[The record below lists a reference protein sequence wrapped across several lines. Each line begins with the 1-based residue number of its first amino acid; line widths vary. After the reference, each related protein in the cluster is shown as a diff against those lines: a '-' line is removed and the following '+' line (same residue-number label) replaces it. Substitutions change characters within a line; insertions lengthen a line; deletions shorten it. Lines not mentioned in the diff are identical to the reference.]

1 MFVIQIPTVLK
12 SKTKLFPGRASPI
25 DVPAATG
32 CAESI
37 EDVEDEDVAFQEA
50 IRLSQ
55 MEANMTEE
63 QRRKREEEELEQV
76 CPLVACGAAWHI
88 VGTG

>member
-1 MFVIQIPTVLK
+1 MYIRK
-12 SKTKLFPGRASPI
+12 SNTKLFPGRASPV
-25 DVPAATG
+25 DVSAATG

-37 EDVEDEDVAFQEA
+37 EDVEDEDAAFQEA

-76 CPLVACGAAWHI
+76 CPLVTCSTAWYI
-88 VGTG
+88 VSSG